1 VAPGSKEYAVFVVES
16 TDGKEVARRRP
27 VALGGVIGNRIVV
40 ESGLRPGEHVVVSG
54 AQFVADGQ
62 TVRVLQ

>member
-1 VAPGSKEYAVFVVES
+1 
-16 TDGKEVARRRP
+16 
-27 VALGGVIGNRIVV
+27 
-40 ESGLRPGEHVVVSG
+40 LRPGEHVVVSG